1 MEEDM
6 FIKHRHY
13 ISCLIILMA
22 IIFCFPSCAPV
33 GKQYLQRGEPAPNSA
48 TIYAM
53 RAKQFQGGGSDLS
66 FYDGPVH
73 VGELG
78 KNDYLVWSRPAGTAE
93 LCAYSPHNRGFNPVP
108 LLLDVKAG
116 RSYYV
121 SVELLINIGGPYPIS
136 IHEIDESIARERM
149 KSIDIA
155 PKAEVVFTWDKAVAA
170 ADKWPGPATRENR
183 WNAAWPKIRGG
194 MSIEEL
200 KSIGIFLLDTIQ
212 PDGMFNGSI
221 TSTNADGST
230 SLVMR
235 EYNEVRRTNRVV
247 ISNDLSV
254 VLKNEYSPDQ
264 LIGLPIPFTN
274 KYYGIIDKIKEVSSP
289 SILDE
294 IVFGFSGYSIQ
305 LRQNKVVSVDTRK
318 QRNPTR

>member
-1 MEEDM
+1 MNGTSSSAQDS
-6 FIKHRHY
+6 KRSDPNDAVH
-13 ISCLIILMA
+13 SD
-22 IIFCFPSCAPV
+22 AP
-33 GKQYLQRGEPAPNSA
+33 E
-48 TIYAM
+48 
-53 RAKQFQGGGSDLS
+53 
-66 FYDGPVH
+66 
-73 VGELG
+73 
-78 KNDYLVWSRPAGTAE
+78 
-93 LCAYSPHNRGFNPVP
+93 
-108 LLLDVKAG
+108 
-116 RSYYV
+116 
-121 SVELLINIGGPYPIS
+121 SV
-136 IHEIDESIARERM
+136 ARERM

-183 WNAAWPKIRGG
+183 WNVAWPKIRAG

-200 KSIGIFLLDTIQ
+200 KSIGIFVLDSLQ

-247 ISNDLSV
+247 ISYDLSV

-318 QRNPTR
+318 QRKPTR